1 MAFYDDDGAANNGF
15 PRRSL
20 HAWEGHLLHQ
30 AGYPCPP
37 DTRPPGGGWRLSAG
51 GVPIPPPPRGHAL
64 DVAIEEARMTMTDEE
79 RADPR
84 HHPDNYTRRNSYF
97 LQRWER
103 ELAAYDGPPPPPARN
118 NAAGRRRWWSAP
130 ERTLANVLAHIEGG
144 NYPVLTMPPLSAS
157 RASASR
163 RRGSVWQPRR
173 MAASSSSSGSA
184 SRSSLAPVKREEATS
199 PSTPV
204 RVKKEPASPPATRGR
219 SSGAL
224 VIREQ
229 PSAPQSGRKKTKKEA
244 AASQLAEEEAKRAEE
259 AAMAEAIA
267 RSLAD
272 MQEEKRA
279 DDAALDW
286 ARRDWQRQE
295 AEQQRRL
302 LDLAAARQLAARAAP
317 TANDDVA
324 RYRRPATPPSGVA
337 VPVVDLESS
346 DDDWYKPSP
355 GWGDAGQGSS
365 SQAAQPKVPKVEDDG
380 SDDDY
385 TVFYRRM
392 GM

>member
-1 MAFYDDDGAANNGF
+1 MAFNDEDGAANNGF

-84 HHPDNYTRRNSYF
+84 HHPDNYTRWNSFF
-97 LQRWER
+97 LRRWER
-103 ELAAYDGPPPPPARN
+103 ELASYDGPPPPPPRN

-130 ERTLANVLAHIEGG
+130 NRTLENVLEHIEGG
-144 NYPVLTMPPLSAS
+144 NFPVLTMPPPS

-163 RRGSVWQPRR
+163 RRGNSWQPRR

-184 SRSSLAPVKREEATS
+184 SRSLSRSAPSLAPVKKEA
-199 PSTPV
+199 
-204 RVKKEPASPPATRGR
+204 ASPPSTRARG
-219 SSGAL
+219 SGGI
-224 VIREQ
+224 VIRE
-229 PSAPQSGRKKTKKEA
+229 PSTAQGRLRPKREPDTSGERKRKPAKVKV
-244 AASQLAEEEAKRAEE
+244 EEAESAEDAAILE
-259 AAMAEAIA
+259 AVMA
-267 RSLAD
+267 RSLQDLVPAENAMPLD
-272 MQEEKRA
+272 KACAWSREQWEKE
-279 DDAALDW
+279 
-286 ARRDWQRQE
+286 E
-295 AEQQRRL
+295 AERQARL
-302 LDLAAARQLAARAAP
+302 LE
-317 TANDDVA
+317 DVA
-324 RYRRPATPPSGVA
+324 RYRWPATPPSGA
-337 VPVVDLESS
+337 AIPVIDLDAS

-355 GWGDAGQGSS
+355 SPPRTSGRWGDAGQGSS
-365 SQAAQPKVPKVEDDG
+365 QAASAPAQFDDDG
-380 SDDDY
+380 SDDDGGDGDMDY
-385 TVFYRRM
+385 TVFYRHL